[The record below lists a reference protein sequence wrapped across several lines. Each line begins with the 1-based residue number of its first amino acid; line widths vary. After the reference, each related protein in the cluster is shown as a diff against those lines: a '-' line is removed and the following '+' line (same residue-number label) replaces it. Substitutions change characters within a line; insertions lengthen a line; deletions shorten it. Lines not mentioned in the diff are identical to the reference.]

1 MKKILVLLLLVAL
14 GALAWQHRGI
24 FGRYVNKN
32 FADETRTIGLAE
44 KAARKEK
51 ARVTETKAVESA
63 SSEQSVRDG
72 MSADEVRAQLGDPT
86 SIEPD
91 AGNGVETWHYEA
103 VGKKVIFRSGKVW
116 AVEAN

>member
-1 MKKILVLLLLVAL
+1 MKKILILLLLVVA
-14 GALAWQHRGI
+14 GVFAWQNRGI

-32 FADETRTIGLAE
+32 LTDETRTIGLAE

-63 SSEQSVRDG
+63 SSEESVRDG

-103 VGKKVIFRSGKVW
+103 ICKKVIFRGGKVW
-116 AVEAN
+116 TVEAN